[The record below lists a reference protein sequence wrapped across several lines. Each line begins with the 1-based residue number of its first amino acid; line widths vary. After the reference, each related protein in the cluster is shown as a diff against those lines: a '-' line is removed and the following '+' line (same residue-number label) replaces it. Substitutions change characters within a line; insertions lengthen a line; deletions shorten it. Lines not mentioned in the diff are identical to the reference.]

1 MKTLYK
7 NILVYILTGLFISLS
22 CFVLYK
28 AAASSHAR
36 CKAVNTTYEDYRFCM
51 NI

>member
-7 NILVYILTGLFISLS
+7 NILSSILFGLLIILS